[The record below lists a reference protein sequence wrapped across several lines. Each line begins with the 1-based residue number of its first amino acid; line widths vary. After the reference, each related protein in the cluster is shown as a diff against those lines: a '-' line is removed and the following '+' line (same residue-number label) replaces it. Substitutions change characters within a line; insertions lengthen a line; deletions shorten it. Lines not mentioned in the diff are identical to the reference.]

1 MSSELLLLTPV
12 AASIALIHTLAGPDH
27 YLPFIAMA
35 RAGGW
40 RTAKT
45 VRITILCGLGH
56 VSSSIIL
63 ALLGGA
69 AVVGAQR
76 MIRVEELRGDLAAW
90 GLIAFGLAYGVWGL
104 RRAIRRKSH
113 HHEHSHADGTAHRH
127 DHDHTGAH
135 GHLHEAGGKLRLTP
149 WVLFTIFVLGPCEP
163 LIPLLMFP
171 AVKQS
176 VVGFVYI
183 SLLFAAVTITGM
195 LAVVLLALVGMKP
208 LDFKTLERWSHAIAG
223 LAILACGVAVKFLGL

>member
-1 MSSELLLLTPV
+1 MSDELLVLTPV

-35 RAGGW
+35 RSGRW

-45 VRITILCGLGH
+45 VRVTILCGLGH
-56 VSSSIIL
+56 VTSSIVL

-69 AVVGAQR
+69 AVLGAQR
-76 MIRVEELRGDLAAW
+76 MIKIEALRSDIAAW

-104 RRAIRRKSH
+104 RRAIRRQSH
-113 HHEHSHADGTAHRH
+113 HHAHSHADGTSHLH
-127 DHDHTGAH
+127 NHDHTGGH
-135 GHLHEAGGKLRLTP
+135 GHVHEAGAKRTLTP
-149 WVLFTIFVLGPCEP
+149 WVLFTVFVLGPCEP

-176 VVGFVYI
+176 LFGFIYV
-183 SLLFAAVTITGM
+183 SCLFAAVTIAAM
-195 LAVVLLALVGMKP
+195 LAVVMLALLGLQP
-208 LDFKTLERWSHAIAG
+208 LDFKPLERWSHAIAG
-223 LAILACGVAVKFLGL
+223 LALLACGVAIKFLGL

>member
-1 MSSELLLLTPV
+1 MSNELLVLTPV

-35 RAGGW
+35 KAGRW
-40 RTAKT
+40 ERAKT
-45 VRITILCGLGH
+45 VRVTVLCGLGH
-56 VSSSIIL
+56 ISSSIIL
-63 ALLGGA
+63 ALIGSV

-76 MIRVEELRGDLAAW
+76 LVRIEAMRGDIAAW

-104 RRAIRRKSH
+104 RKAIRRRSH
-113 HHEHSHADGTAHRH
+113 HHAHTHADGTVHH
-127 DHDHTGAH
+127 HSHDHTGAH
-135 GHLHEAGGKLRLTP
+135 GHLHDASEGRKLTP

-176 VVGFVYI
+176 PLGFIYI
-183 SLLFAAVTITGM
+183 SCLFAAVTIAAM
-195 LAVVLLALVGMKP
+195 LAVVMLALAGMRQVSFKP
-208 LDFKTLERWSHAIAG
+208 LERWSHALAG

>member
-1 MSSELLLLTPV
+1 MSNELLVLTPV

-45 VRITILCGLGH
+45 VRVTILCGLGH

-69 AVVGAQR
+69 AVVGVQR
-76 MIRVEELRGDLAAW
+76 MIRIEALRGEMAAW

-113 HHEHSHADGTAHRH
+113 QHAHTHADGTAHRH
-127 DHDHTGAH
+127 DHDHTGVH
-135 GHLHEAGGKLRLTP
+135 GHLHEAGGKTSLTP

-176 VVGFVYI
+176 LFGFVYI
-183 SLLFAAVTITGM
+183 SCLFAMVTVA
-195 LAVVLLALVGMKP
+195 LALLAC
-208 LDFKTLERWSHAIAG
+208 G
-223 LAILACGVAVKFLGL
+223 LAIKFLGL